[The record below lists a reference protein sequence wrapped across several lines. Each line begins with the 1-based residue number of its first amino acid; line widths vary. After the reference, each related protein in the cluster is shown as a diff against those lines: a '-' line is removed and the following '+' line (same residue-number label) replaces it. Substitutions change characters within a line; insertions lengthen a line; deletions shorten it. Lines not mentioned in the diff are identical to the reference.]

1 MNFGLGRRW
10 AAALLTS
17 VFVISSVAAPTR
29 VHAASLLSAATVEKA
44 VRDLYAWNPVS
55 GAEEFGSEERAEAVR
70 AVAELVAMLPPPQYN
85 SVLSA
90 LLADYRKQP
99 AVRETL
105 DLLFVDIRATL
116 SSEFEQQR
124 LAQPLVQILDDVFA
138 VWIGA
143 YAVGFGKGLLKS
155 RGVVE
160 GLEGLPCFQ
169 AVVKTVVAQLPRE
182 RKVAPGITSA
192 GTAVGVAHVLL
203 ERVQVRRLDPDP
215 LVERIR
221 LESFREI
228 QAEIN
233 ELKER
238 LRTGREPAL
247 QTWEAKLAGRLTELE
262 YFYRVLP
269 ERRGEMAPL
278 ADDCREILALAKQW
292 RLREEA
298 KFLDALE

>member
-1 MNFGLGRRW
+1 MKPWRQHLCAGLCLVSM
-10 AAALLTS
+10 AVST
-17 VFVISSVAAPTR
+17 VAQS
-29 VHAASLLSAATVEKA
+29 ASMLRAATVEKA
-44 VRDLYAWNPVS
+44 VRDLYTWNSV
-55 GAEEFGSEERAEAVR
+55 GADFGSEERAEAVR
-70 AVAELVAMLPPPQYN
+70 AVADLVAVLPPSQYN

-90 LLADYRKQP
+90 LLSDYRNQP

-105 DLLFVDIRATL
+105 DVLFTDIRSAL
-116 SSEFEQQR
+116 SAELEARR
-124 LAQPLVQILDDVFA
+124 LEQPLVKVLDDVFA

-160 GLEGLPCFQ
+160 GLQGLPRFQ
-169 AVVKTVVAQLPRE
+169 AVVKTVVSQLPKE
-182 RKVAPGITSA
+182 RRIALGITSA
-192 GTAVGVAHVLL
+192 GTAVGVVHVVL
-203 ERVQVRRLDPDP
+203 ENLQVRRLDPEP

-228 QAEIN
+228 QREIG

-247 QTWEAKLAGRLTELE
+247 QTWETKLAARLVELE
-262 YFYRVLP
+262 HFYQVLP

-278 ADDCREILALAKQW
+278 ADDCREILAIAKQW